1 MGIAGSTT
9 RHLGIAGE
17 LLSFFW
23 RNGRGWLVPIL
34 ICLLLCGAL
43 LFAAT
48 NPVTAPFIY
57 SMF

>member
-1 MGIAGSTT
+1 MGFSRSTT
-9 RHLGIAGE
+9 QRLGIAGE

-23 RNGRGWLVPIL
+23 KNGRGWLVPIL
-34 ICLLLCGAL
+34 ICLLLCGVL

-48 NPVTAPFIY
+48 NPVIAPFIY